1 VSHYNF
7 STRMYIRSL
16 ERAARAATPL
26 PHETSRSV
34 ARAGEASAEATVSK
48 LPVPEAPSGRD
59 IFKPKLKKAERG
71 IF

>member
-1 VSHYNF
+1 MSHYNF

-26 PHETSRSV
+26 PHKTSRSV

-48 LPVPEAPSGRD
+48 LPVPEAPSGAGTL
-59 IFKPKLKKAERG
+59 KPKAETLK
-71 IF
+71 